1 MYCFSN
7 IFTGINNKLY
17 YSLSGT
23 PYVITFPAGLYSLD
37 NINETISIQTLSNN
51 DNANLIN
58 LQGNVAT
65 SSTYIIFDNI
75 GLTINCTPNDS
86 ILNILG
92 FPCSTGVIGHLFN
105 KLIIHSEMWDS

>member
-7 IFTGINNKLY
+7 IFTSVNNKLY
-17 YSLSGT
+17 YSLCGT

-58 LQGNVAT
+58 IQGNVAT

-86 ILNILG
+86 ILKILG
-92 FPCSTGVIGHLFN
+92 FIIQPVVLVHLFN
-105 KLIIHSEMWDS
+105 KHITRSEMWGS